1 MAPKMTDEIISPK
14 IKWQDVVF
22 ILLILFCLLPFVSPP
37 LALAIGIFAAL
48 TLGKPFP
55 EYRGKATKILLQVSV
70 VGLGFGMNLGTVVEA
85 GKDGIIFTIVTIFGT
100 LGLGYLIGK
109 LLKIDTKISHL
120 ISCGTAICGGS
131 AIAAVAPVVKADD
144 DQISVSLGTIFILN
158 SLALFIFPYLGSTL
172 ELTQH
177 QFGIWSAIAIHD
189 TSSVVGAAS
198 KFGGEAL
205 QTATTVK
212 LARALWIAP
221 VAMLTAWFFTEGKAR
236 FFIPMFILFF
246 LLASVA
252 RTYIPLPEEFYGTL
266 VEIAK
271 KGLTVTLFLIGASL
285 SISTVRSVGFKPLF
299 QGIILWIVISV
310 VSLFAIWTIL

>member
-1 MAPKMTDEIISPK
+1 VADDEIINPK

-37 LALAIGIFAAL
+37 IALAIGIGAAL

-70 VGLGFGMNLGTVVEA
+70 VGLGFGMNLGAVVEA
-85 GKDGIIFTIVTIFGT
+85 GKDGILFTIVTIFGT
-100 LGLGYLIGK
+100 LALGYLAGK
-109 LLKIDTKISHL
+109 LLRVEVKTSHL

-131 AIAAVAPVVKADD
+131 AIAAVAPVINADE
-144 DQISVSLGTIFILN
+144 DQISVSLGTVFILN
-158 SLALFIFPYLGSTL
+158 SIALFIFPLLGAAFH
-172 ELTQH
+172 LTQH

-189 TSSVVGAAS
+189 TSSVVGAAA
-198 KFGGEAL
+198 KYGEEAL
-205 QTATTVK
+205 QVATTVK

-221 VAMLTAWFFTEGKAR
+221 IAMLTSWLFAEKSAR
-236 FFIPMFILFF
+236 FYIPLFILFF
-246 LLASVA
+246 LLASVV
-252 RTYIPLPEEFYGTL
+252 RTYVPLPEAFYGTV

-285 SISTVRSVGFKPLF
+285 SISTIRSVGVKPLI
-299 QGIILWIVISV
+299 QGVALWIVISV
-310 VSLFAIWTIL
+310 VSLFAILTIL